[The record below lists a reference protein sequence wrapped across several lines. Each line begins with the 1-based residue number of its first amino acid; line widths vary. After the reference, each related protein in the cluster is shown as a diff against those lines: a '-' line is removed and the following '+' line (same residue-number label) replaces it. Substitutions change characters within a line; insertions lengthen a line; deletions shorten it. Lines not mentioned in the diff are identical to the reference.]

1 MHARGGRTGSAEGR
15 AGGDAGQR
23 RRGGRGP
30 GGGGGER
37 GPRGRACLGPAARS
51 CVQYVCLGGRP
62 RASVRRGPRGPAQLR
77 DCRSRSAPARLVP
90 AGSCARPSDVNGGNG
105 GCRRGFGLSQAESV
119 AGRGREGP
127 RRGSTGGGGPRG
139 GGWGGRALAGPGP
152 PRPEPGEWAG
162 ASGAG
167 RVTSRRAAP
176 PPVPRPVL
184 SRAARLPDGSEN
196 APRPPQPTLTPA
208 ASRDPKCQRPETC
221 ARGWRRPGPGHS
233 SLHPQ
238 VLRRAVRESYW
249 KPLWG
254 MSYGVTRERQLC
266 NKKTFP
272 FCHQEWHQK
281 PRSKC
286 SALSLLANSVLE
298 VLNINGLE
306 KTIKQGGVRQ
316 ARDPTR

>member
-1 MHARGGRTGSAEGR
+1 MGLGAPRKGGARAGGRAAGARSFLRVSGFLLARRMHARGGRTGSAEGR

-23 RRGGRGP
+23 RRGGGGP
-30 GGGGGER
+30 GGGGGGER

-221 ARGWRRPGPGHS
+221 PRGWRRCGQVQTRGTGAGLGRAEGVGTGPQAGPVTPPE
-233 SLHPQ
+233 PQ
-238 VLRRAVRESYW
+238 LRLSTWLARWRH
-249 KPLWG
+249 
-254 MSYGVTRERQLC
+254 
-266 NKKTFP
+266 KTEIFP
-272 FCHQEWHQK
+272 
-281 PRSKC
+281 
-286 SALSLLANSVLE
+286 
-298 VLNINGLE
+298 
-306 KTIKQGGVRQ
+306 
-316 ARDPTR
+316 